1 MDISVQN
8 VVVSFPY
15 KPYGCQLSF
24 MNRVIEALESRK
36 NCLLESPTG
45 TGKTLSLLCA
55 SLAWVN
61 KQLDSEDSE
70 AAPCQQH
77 CCSEPQTRNDE
88 LFERKNQSCSSECD
102 SVEPKENIHV
112 PKIYY
117 CTRTHKQIAQIVREL
132 RKTKYRR
139 AKMTILS
146 SRQHTCINPMI
157 KRATNVTEACQNLLL
172 TGFCGFDQ
180 PRKKSDIVR
189 TINRLDSRGA
199 WDLEDFVESLSH
211 IPSCPYFCARK
222 LAKTADIVF
231 CPYNYLLD
239 PINRSATDLEL
250 KNNVVILD
258 EAHNIEDASR
268 EAASFKITEHQLLT
282 AEDNLQNL
290 AKRNV
295 EPELCSSLISVLNSM
310 LRMMKLTRSRLV
322 RAGESAQPTQVW
334 TGLEISG
341 LMTTV
346 GLGPEKSSEM
356 LHVFRTLVSQTT
368 DSSDH
373 NLSDSEQIKPAAS
386 TLHLFES
393 LFVLLRF
400 MFRNDQKNLADY
412 RVVLMETVS
421 YERKSSNHSISEADG
436 SLDLWLSKRSSKAQ
450 YVESRELSLNFW
462 CLNPSIVFSELAAE
476 VRCLILVSGTLS
488 PLDSLEAELGVA
500 FPVRLEANHVISKD
514 RFLVTAL
521 SHGPGGTRLCATYQH
536 QNTYTF
542 QDELGQL
549 VLEACRLVPGGV
561 LCFLPSYSLL
571 DKLAQRWETTNL
583 ISALRQVK
591 HVMFEPRSSIGLDS
605 WLNEFYAAVDD
616 TGLSSLRARKPKC
629 DDAHATNIDDSF
641 AQSPDN
647 RSSGALVFAVCRG
660 KVSEGLDFADAYG
673 RLVIAVGIPYPAFNN
688 PLVQQKREFND
699 ITRRLPV
706 STPDSL
712 NRSFTSPDSPTAK
725 ESNFLFTPRR
735 VLSGSEWYD
744 AQAYRALNQALG
756 RCIRHMN
763 DWGAVLLA
771 DARFV
776 EQPARYMR
784 GISRWIRSRT
794 VYHTSWSSVATQLV
808 HKFTTAL
815 SYS

>member
-1 MDISVQN
+1 MLNSLYLSVFSRNMDISVQN

-24 MNRVIEALESRK
+24 MNRVIETLESRK

-45 TGKTLSLLCA
+45 TGKTLSLLCS

-61 KQLDSEDSE
+61 KQLGNSANVLTYFLYQQIQKTVKRVIRVRSFLFILICK
-70 AAPCQQH
+70 APCQQH
-77 CCSEPQTRNDE
+77 CYSESQTRNDE
-88 LFERKNQSCSSECD
+88 LLEQKNQSCSSEHD
-102 SVEPKENIHV
+102 SMEPKEKRQCPIFV
-112 PKIYY
+112 LTTYVIS
-117 CTRTHKQIAQIVREL
+117 
-132 RKTKYRR
+132 YR
-139 AKMTILS
+139 MTILS
-146 SRQHTCINPMI
+146 SRQHTCINPII

-172 TGFCGFDQ
+172 TGFCSFDQ
-180 PRKKSDIVR
+180 PRKKTDIVR
-189 TINRLDSRGA
+189 TINRLDSHGA

-211 IPSCPYFCARK
+211 VPSCPYFCARK
-222 LAKTADIVF
+222 LAKTADIIF

-239 PINRSATDLEL
+239 PVNRSATDLEL

-268 EAASFKITEHQLLT
+268 EAASFKITEHQLLM
-282 AEDNLQNL
+282 AEDNLQSL

-295 EPELCSSLISVLNSM
+295 EPELCASLISV
-310 LRMMKLTRSRLV
+310 
-322 RAGESAQPTQVW
+322 
-334 TGLEISG
+334 
-341 LMTTV
+341 
-346 GLGPEKSSEM
+346 
-356 LHVFRTLVSQTT
+356 HVFRTLVSKTT

-373 NLSDSEQIKPAAS
+373 NLSDSEQIKPSAS

-393 LFVLLRF
+393 LFLLLRF

-421 YERKSSNHSISEADG
+421 YERKSSSHSISEADG

-616 TGLSSLRARKPKC
+616 TGLSSLHARKPKC
-629 DDAHATNIDDSF
+629 SDAHATNIDDSF
-641 AQSPDN
+641 VQSPDN

-712 NRSFTSPDSPTAK
+712 NRSFTPPDSPTVK

-794 VYHTSWSSVATQLV
+794 VYHTSWSSVATQLGAFV
-808 HKFTTAL
+808 VGRLADAKVEQEAQELEDIFAD
-815 SYS
+815 